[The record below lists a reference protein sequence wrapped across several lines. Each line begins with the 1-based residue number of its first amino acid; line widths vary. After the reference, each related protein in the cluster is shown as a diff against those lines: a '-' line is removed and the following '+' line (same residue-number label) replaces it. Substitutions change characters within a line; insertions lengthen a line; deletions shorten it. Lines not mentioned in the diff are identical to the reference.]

1 MKEFYRNILKD
12 EETILSV
19 EFDDSGYIIIQG
31 NKRGLEAL
39 ADKLRLLS
47 DDKNLDLNVLHLDA
61 TRKDKKGETNLVIE
75 RINL

>member
-1 MKEFYRNILKD
+1 MKEFYRNILRN

-19 EFDDSGYIIIQG
+19 EFDDSGYIIVQG